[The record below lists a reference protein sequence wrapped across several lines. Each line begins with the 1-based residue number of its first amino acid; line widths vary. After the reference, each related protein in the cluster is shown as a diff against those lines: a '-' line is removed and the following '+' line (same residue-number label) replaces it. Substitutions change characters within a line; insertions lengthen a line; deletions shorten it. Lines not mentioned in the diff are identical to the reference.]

1 VFAGPQ
7 PFFAAMSST
16 PTLPG
21 SIIQGRYEI
30 QRRLGSGGMG
40 AVYLARHV
48 TLKREVAIKFIHP
61 ELCSSDEVLRR
72 FDTEAKAA
80 ARIKSRHAVSVID
93 HGVADNGQ
101 PYIVME
107 YLEGESLEQALKR
120 RGRLPFDEVV
130 EIVAQIARA
139 LEQAHEAGI
148 VHRDLKP
155 DNVFLAKDGDK
166 GTVVKVLDFGIAK
179 VVHDDAVGGVGT
191 TKTGMVLGTPLFMS
205 PEALTASAP
214 VSPASDIW
222 SLGACTFAAAV
233 GKVPFYGE
241 AIGDVV
247 LKVCAAPM
255 PVPSDFVPELPKA
268 FDEWFAKACSRDMAT
283 RFKRVGE
290 MADALR
296 RLDEWSAAQRDRVTY
311 EIRPLASMVDL
322 EPADMPS
329 SSGRGLLL
337 AGGLA
342 GVALTLGA
350 LGYFVL
356 QRTRA
361 ADETARAAAASAA
374 AVIEAEN
381 ERKLREAERHF
392 WGSQAD
398 AGPSAGTGA
407 ASPTKAGPRKRR
419 PAAAAS
425 AAPSAPAPSGATPET
440 PAPAPRADPSAL

>member
-1 VFAGPQ
+1 
-7 PFFAAMSST
+7 MSST
-16 PTLPG
+16 PTLAG
-21 SIIQGRYEI
+21 SIVAGRYEI
-30 QRRLGSGGMG
+30 QRRIGSGGMG
-40 AVYLARHV
+40 SVYLARHI

-61 ELCSSDEVLRR
+61 ELCSSEEVLRR

-80 ARIKSRHAVSVID
+80 ARIKSRHAVAVID

-107 YLEGESLEQALKR
+107 YLEGESLEQALRR
-120 RGRLPFDEVV
+120 RGRLPFEEVV
-130 EIVAQIARA
+130 EIVIQVARA
-139 LEQAHEAGI
+139 LEQAHDGGI

-155 DNVFLAKDGDK
+155 DNIFLSRDGDK
-166 GTVVKVLDFGIAK
+166 GLVVKVLDFGIAK
-179 VVHDDAVGGVGT
+179 IVHDEVVGGVGT

-233 GKVPFYGE
+233 GKVPFEGD

-255 PVPSDFVPELPKA
+255 PVPSELVPELPKA
-268 FDEWFAKACSRDMAT
+268 FDEWFTRACSRDLAT

-296 RLDEWSAAQRDRVTY
+296 RLDEWALAQRDRVTY
-311 EIRPLASMVDL
+311 EIRPLASIVDIE
-322 EPADMPS
+322 EPPPS
-329 SSGRGLLL
+329 RRGLLL

-342 GVALTLGA
+342 GAALMLGA
-350 LGYFVL
+350 LGYYVV

-392 WGSQAD
+392 WARVDAGATPDAGSEKSAGGTRRKKRPTP
-398 AGPSAGTGA
+398 AASAPPGAASTATPAPEAPPPEAPPETPRPGPSA
-407 ASPTKAGPRKRR
+407 
-419 PAAAAS
+419 
-425 AAPSAPAPSGATPET
+425 
-440 PAPAPRADPSAL
+440 L